1 MYWKEDGLFYRAACA
16 GYDAATGA
24 HSLLYEDGERE
35 ALHLRS
41 EAVKWLQP
49 PQVRVLL
56 THLQTLSHT
65 LGRGQPC
72 QSSSCRQT
80 RWHRCTLLKASFC
93 ISKGCSR

>member
-65 LGRGQPC
+65 LVKGQPA
-72 QSSSCRQT
+72 RAHHAGKT
-80 RWHRCTLLKASFC
+80 
-93 ISKGCSR
+93 